1 MAEQR
6 LPQPMMAPVHRR
18 VCCEEWGLI
27 LKIKKG
33 RKTLMKLKEKFE
45 ANCEKEMKIR
55 LRRCAAIRKG
65 GLPTTLDFIKWVR
78 RVPGG

>member
-27 LKIKKG
+27 SKMKKG

-45 ANCEKEMKIR
+45 AN
-55 LRRCAAIRKG
+55 
-65 GLPTTLDFIKWVR
+65 
-78 RVPGG
+78 